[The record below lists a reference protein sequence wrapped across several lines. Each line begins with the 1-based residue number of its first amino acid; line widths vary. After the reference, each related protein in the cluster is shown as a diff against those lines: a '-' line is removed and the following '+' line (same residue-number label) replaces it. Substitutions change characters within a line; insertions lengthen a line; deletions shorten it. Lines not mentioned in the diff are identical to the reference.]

1 MQKRIDNFFKY
12 TNEKQDEKK
21 NPEKNDEK
29 KNDMPKYFYLSF
41 TNKFRPDFQAV
52 WLNDRPIKINFME
65 SMKDFYLCGYFPDYI
80 DEKKFSLG
88 KEAVYKNIPY
98 LKSHLQKCIRKCDD
112 NRAIQTARH
121 LLKLD
126 ANELLRRLPIIMLED
141 VFLHE
146 SFTTI
151 LWFMIANKTSFKM
164 QKYMYEWILGVIY
177 VLCKISKKDEYIAT
191 SNNYSEREISKE
203 ELSILYSIEIRW
215 KYGGT
220 EDDILFLQKCKK
232 IWEGR
237 FLKKSVK
244 ANSMKIR
251 PICVHMSDMDIN
263 DWDLSAIDYHCNNK
277 FIELIAKKFDDINK
291 EDLQKMIWLNSS
303 GVNKRERKEIYMEES
318 WNKIKSYVEKT
329 QKYLLDSGY

>member
-12 TNEKQDEKK
+12 TNEKYDV
-21 NPEKNDEK
+21 EKNEREFK
-29 KNDMPKYFYLSF
+29 GPKYFYLSF
-41 TNKFRPDFQAV
+41 KHKFRPDFQAV
-52 WLNDRPIKINFME
+52 WLNERPAKINFME

-80 DEKKFSLG
+80 NEKKFSLG
-88 KEAVYKNIPY
+88 KELMYKNIPY

-126 ANELLRRLPIIMLED
+126 ANELLWRLPIIMLED

-164 QKYMYEWILGVIY
+164 QKYMYEWVLGLIY
-177 VLCKISKKDEYIAT
+177 VLCKISKKDDYIAKI
-191 SNNYSEREISKE
+191 NNYNEREMSKE
-203 ELSILYSIEIRW
+203 EFSILYSIEIRG

-237 FLKKSVK
+237 FLKKNVRM
-244 ANSMKIR
+244 NTMKIR

-263 DWDLSAIDYHCNNK
+263 DWDLSAIDYHCNHK
-277 FIELIAKKFDDINK
+277 FIELIAKKFDDIDEEELK
-291 EDLQKMIWLNSS
+291 KMIWLNSS
-303 GVNKRERKEIYMEES
+303 GLNKREKREIYMAEKWS
-318 WNKIKSYVEKT
+318 TMKSYVEKT

>member
-1 MQKRIDNFFKY
+1 MQKRIDNFFTY
-12 TNEKQDEKK
+12 ANEKK
-21 NPEKNDEK
+21 NEEK
-29 KNDMPKYFYLSF
+29 KESPKYFYLLF
-41 TNKFRPDFQAV
+41 EHKFQPEYQAV
-52 WLNDRPIKINFME
+52 WLNERPVKINFME
-65 SMKDFYLCGYFPDYI
+65 SMKDFYLCGYFPDYM
-80 DEKKFSLG
+80 DEKNFSLG
-88 KEAVYKNIPY
+88 KEGVYKNIPY

-164 QKYMYEWILGVIY
+164 QKYMYEWILGLIY
-177 VLCKISKKDEYIAT
+177 VLCKISKKDDYTENTYNALDVNF
-191 SNNYSEREISKE
+191 SQKE
-203 ELSILYSIEIRW
+203 FSILYSIEIRA

-220 EDDILFLQKCKK
+220 ENDVLFLQRCKN
-232 IWEGR
+232 IWTKR
-237 FLKKSVK
+237 FVKKSMKV
-244 ANSMKIR
+244 NSMKIR

-277 FIELIAKKFDDINK
+277 FIELIAKKFDDIDEEELK
-291 EDLQKMIWLNSS
+291 KIIWLNSS
-303 GVNKRERKEIYMEES
+303 GINQREKREMYMVEKWS
-318 WNKIKSYVEKT
+318 KMKSYVEKT
-329 QKYLLDSGY
+329 QKYLLDSSY

>member
-12 TNEKQDEKK
+12 TNEKQ
-21 NPEKNDEK
+21 DEK

-52 WLNDRPIKINFME
+52 WLNDRPAKINFME

-88 KEAVYKNIPY
+88 KEGVYKNIPY

-126 ANELLRRLPIIMLED
+126 ENELLRRLPIIMLED

-177 VLCKISKKDEYIAT
+177 VLCKISKKDEYIVKL
-191 SNNYSEREISKE
+191 NNYSEREISKE
-203 ELSILYSIEIRW
+203 EFSILYSIEIRW

-232 IWEGR
+232 IWERR
-237 FLKKSVK
+237 FLQKSGRV
-244 ANSMKIR
+244 NSMKIR

-277 FIELIAKKFDDINK
+277 FIELIAKKFDDISN
-291 EDLQKMIWLNSS
+291 EDLKRMIWLNSS
-303 GVNKRERKEIYMEES
+303 GVNKRERKEIYMKES

>member
-12 TNEKQDEKK
+12 TNEKKDEAEKK
-21 NPEKNDEK
+21 EVGK
-29 KNDMPKYFYLSF
+29 KEVSKYFYLSF
-41 TNKFRPDFQAV
+41 TNKFKPDIQAI
-52 WLNDRPIKINFME
+52 WLNERPKKINFME

-80 DEKKFSLG
+80 NEKIFSLG

-126 ANELLRRLPIIMLED
+126 ENELLRRLPIIMLED

-164 QKYMYEWILGVIY
+164 QKYIYEWILGLIY

-203 ELSILYSIEIRW
+203 EFSILHSIEIRG

-220 EDDILFLQKCKK
+220 EDDILFLESCKK

-237 FLKKSVK
+237 FLKKSMKV
-244 ANSMKIR
+244 NSMNIR
-251 PICVHMSDMDIN
+251 PICIHMSDMDIN

-277 FIELIAKKFDDINK
+277 FIEIIGKKFDDIRQ

-303 GVNKRERKEIYMEES
+303 GVNKRERKEIYMEET

>member
-1 MQKRIDNFFKY
+1 
-12 TNEKQDEKK
+12 
-21 NPEKNDEK
+21 
-29 KNDMPKYFYLSF
+29 
-41 TNKFRPDFQAV
+41 
-52 WLNDRPIKINFME
+52 ME

-80 DEKKFSLG
+80 DEKKFSIG
-88 KEAVYKNIPY
+88 KEGVYKNIPY

-126 ANELLRRLPIIMLED
+126 ENELLRRLPIIMLED

-177 VLCKISKKDEYIAT
+177 VLCKISKKDEYIVKL
-191 SNNYSEREISKE
+191 NNYSEREISKE
-203 ELSILYSIEIRW
+203 ESSILHSIEIRR

-220 EDDILFLQKCKK
+220 DDDILFLEKCKK
-232 IWEGR
+232 IWERR
-237 FLKKSVK
+237 FLQKSGRV
-244 ANSMKIR
+244 NTMKIR
-251 PICVHMSDMDIN
+251 PICIHMSDMDIN

-277 FIELIAKKFDDINK
+277 FIEIISKKFDDISH

-303 GVNKRERKEIYMEES
+303 GLNKRDRKEIYMETT

>member
-12 TNEKQDEKK
+12 ANETRDEVGKKEVEKK
-21 NPEKNDEK
+21 EVS
-29 KNDMPKYFYLSF
+29 KYFYLSF
-41 TNKFRPDFQAV
+41 TNKFKPDIQAI
-52 WLNDRPIKINFME
+52 WLNERPKKINFME

-88 KEAVYKNIPY
+88 KEAVYKNIHY

-164 QKYMYEWILGVIY
+164 QKYMYEWILGLIY
-177 VLCKISKKDEYIAT
+177 VLCKISKKDEYIDIV
-191 SNNYSEREISKE
+191 NNYSEREISKE
-203 ELSILYSIEIRW
+203 ESSILYSIEIRG

-220 EDDILFLQKCKK
+220 EDDILFLEKCKK
-232 IWEGR
+232 IWERR
-237 FLKKSVK
+237 FLQKNVRV
-244 ANSMKIR
+244 NTIKIR

-277 FIELIAKKFDDINK
+277 FIEIIGKKFDDISH

-303 GVNKRERKEIYMEES
+303 GVNKREIKKIYMEEP
-318 WNKIKSYVEKT
+318 WNKIKFYVEKT
-329 QKYLLDSGY
+329 QKYLLNSGY